1 MRTPAGTVAFYAAA
15 VITVLLIASAALA
28 LAIFLTVPRTA
39 DPLLSLSDNT
49 WWFTYHDPPEEGSAG
64 ALWRIGAAMAAAVI
78 AAAAAFQAL
87 ALFRRNGSMLFPALI
102 LFLFSLGPECLRAGT
117 AYLYAS
123 DGSIS
128 AIVVLTRMIYWAR
141 FVGLLGLLLTGL
153 YCIDFKY
160 KRYGV
165 LIAVIFLVSFAMAAY
180 IPVDRTVFLIQLTW
194 KLGDEQGVW
203 FMSLIIGALALCT
216 AAAAAPVKRSARY
229 LWLAAGLLLLL
240 ASRELLFFG
249 ASPIILSAGLAA
261 LTGGIMLSLRMVA
274 ALYAPAGGKKSVEG
288 GTP

>member
-28 LAIFLTVPRTA
+28 LALFLSVPRAA

-49 WWFTYHDPPEEGSAG
+49 WWFIYHDPPEGGSPG

-78 AAAAAFQAL
+78 AAAAAFRAF
-87 ALFRRNGSMLFPALI
+87 ALFGRNGSMLFPALI

-117 AYLYAS
+117 AYLYAT

-128 AIVVLTRMIYWAR
+128 AVVVLTRMIYWAR

-160 KRYGV
+160 RRYGV
-165 LIAVIFLVSFAMAAY
+165 LTAVIFLVSFAMAAY
-180 IPVDRTVFLIQLTW
+180 IPVDRTVFLTQLTW
-194 KLGDEQGVW
+194 RLGDEQGVW

-229 LWLAAGLLLLL
+229 LWFAAGLALLL

-249 ASPIILSAGLAA
+249 ADPVILCGGLAA
-261 LTGGIMLSLRMVA
+261 LAGGIVLCMRTIA
-274 ALYAPAGGKKSVEG
+274 ALYVRPAEKKAD
-288 GTP
+288 

>member
-28 LAIFLTVPRTA
+28 LALFLSVPRTA

-49 WWFTYHDPPEEGSAG
+49 WWFIYHDPPQGGSPG

-78 AAAAAFQAL
+78 AAAAAFRAF
-87 ALFRRNGSMLFPALI
+87 ALFGRNGSMLFPALI

-117 AYLYAS
+117 AYLYAT

-128 AIVVLTRMIYWAR
+128 AVVALTRMIYWAR

-160 KRYGV
+160 RRYGV
-165 LIAVIFLVSFAMAAY
+165 LTAVIFLVSFAMAAY
-180 IPVDRTVFLIQLTW
+180 IPVDRTVFLTQLTW

-229 LWLAAGLLLLL
+229 LWCAAGVALLL

-249 ASPIILSAGLAA
+249 ENPVSLSAGLAA
-261 LTGGIMLSLRMVA
+261 LTGGIVLCLRMVV
-274 ALYAPAGGKKSVEG
+274 ALYAPAAEKKVD
-288 GTP
+288 

>member
-15 VITVLLIASAALA
+15 VITILLIASAALA
-28 LAIFLTVPRTA
+28 LALFLSVPHTA

-49 WWFTYHDPPEEGSAG
+49 WWFIYHDPPEGGSPG

-78 AAAAAFQAL
+78 AAAAAFRAL
-87 ALFRRNGSMLFPALI
+87 ALFGRSGSMLYPALI

-117 AYLYAS
+117 AYLFAT

-128 AIVVLTRMIYWAR
+128 AVVVLTRMIYWAR

-160 KRYGV
+160 RRYGV
-165 LIAVIFLVSFAMAAY
+165 LTAVIFLVSFAMAAY
-180 IPVDRTVFLIQLTW
+180 IPVDRTVFLTQLTW

-216 AAAAAPVKRSARY
+216 AAAAALVKRASRL
-229 LWLAAGLLLLL
+229 LWFAAGLALLL

-249 ASPIILSAGLAA
+249 DNPVILSAGLAA
-261 LTGGIMLSLRMVA
+261 LTGGILLCMRMVL
-274 ALYAPAGGKKSVEG
+274 ALYAPAGEKKVD
-288 GTP
+288 